1 MHMLDVPALAA
12 VEAKKSSNNAETLLF
27 AFQDAAEKHGVFQER
42 ILEHCLTTKVPDLLV
57 EYARLRDLTIV
68 PVPEGPYVDQWY
80 AESIIFGSGRPT
92 LILPQT
98 PKRAGAFSLD
108 TAVVAWDFS
117 RAAARA
123 VADAL
128 PILQKA
134 KRAHVVTVTNEKAI
148 DTSRSGPELAKHL
161 ARHGVD
167 VVLDTVDA
175 AGRSIDAVLD
185 SYIASR
191 NADIL
196 VMGAFGH
203 TRIRDFILGGATKSM
218 LAHPPLPVFLS
229 H

>member
-1 MHMLDVPALAA
+1 M
-12 VEAKKSSNNAETLLF
+12 
-27 AFQDAAEKHGVFQER
+27 
-42 ILEHCLTTKVPDLLV
+42 
-57 EYARLRDLTIV
+57 
-68 PVPEGPYVDQWY
+68 PVPEGPYVDQRY
-80 AESIIFGSGRPT
+80 AESIIFDSGHPT

-98 PKRAGAFSLD
+98 SKRAGAFSLD

-117 RAAARA
+117 RAAGRA
-123 VADAL
+123 VADAF

-134 KRAHVVTVTNEKAI
+134 KRAHVVTVTNEKVI
-148 DTSRSGPELAKHL
+148 DASRSGPELAKHL

-203 TRIRDFILGGATKSM
+203 TRIRDFILGATKSM
-218 LAHPPLPVFLS
+218 LAHPPLPAFLS
-229 H
+229 Y